1 MIKASCLDML
11 GGGERPIL
19 LSYYGF
25 YFWSL
30 AKSYFISAVTVVGRV
45 VNSLGLTFFL
55 EKLRVAASE
64 ILF

>member
-19 LSYYGF
+19 LSYGF